1 MLAAIRQ
8 LEFDRVVAVLADL
21 AITPAGRDR
30 LEALAPAAD
39 PSVVRRLLATTSE
52 GVRFHASHR
61 GFPLRAPED
70 LASTLDALDV
80 VGRPLEPLRLLGL
93 ADHLDSIEE
102 TRRAILATGDAFPL
116 LKGIALGASAFRDE
130 IARVRRAIDPG
141 GDVADHASPALAA
154 IRERLRRQRSRL
166 RTTLEGF
173 LRGRDTSRYLQDQ
186 VVTDRNGRF
195 VLPVRAEH
203 RQSIPGIVHG
213 ASTTGAT
220 LFLEPLATVEINNDI
235 VAGQEEEIEEVR
247 RILLELTD
255 AFRARPDDLAATL
268 EAATALD
275 VIQAKARL
283 SGRMRG
289 LEPALSQDGTWTL
302 VAARHPLLIEQ
313 GITPVPVDVT
323 LEPPAR
329 VLVITGPNTG
339 GKTVALKTAGL
350 LSVMAQSGLHVPAAE
365 GTTLPV
371 FRTIFADIGDSQSI
385 AASLSTF
392 SAYITNVVTIDRQ
405 LDTPAL
411 VLLDE
416 VGAGTD
422 PAEGGALGTAVIDHF
437 RQRGAYVI
445 ATTHDDVIKT
455 YASTTDGVI
464 SAGFSFNPET
474 FAPTYRLVYGSPGRS
489 IALEIA
495 ARLGMP
501 PAVIAA
507 ARGRLSHR
515 ERDLADHLAK
525 IDRDLHQIEQDRA
538 RLDQERSVLASRER
552 SLRSKEAALAEREA
566 TFRTRVNDRVDE
578 RVREARKEIDAV
590 VDALKAH
597 SAALRTQAGGL
608 VTPKLTTGD
617 AGLVRA
623 EARAAV
629 DEIAAA
635 VRGSAGRAPA
645 APPDAAGHRAAP
657 LVAGARVTVAGL
669 GLEGI
674 VASIANNQVDVD
686 VHGKRM
692 RVAKT
697 DVRVLAGPVAT
708 SGTVALRVDLAPR
721 DAQPAELNVIG
732 LTVDEALTKLERF
745 LDDVTTSEHQAVRV
759 VHGFGTGQ
767 LRRAVGA
774 FLREHPLVA
783 RVEQAPANQGGGG
796 ATVAELKD

>member
-1 MLAAIRQ
+1 MLAALRV

-30 LEALAPAAD
+30 LEALAPEAD
-39 PSVVRRLLATTSE
+39 QGVVRRLLATTSE
-52 GVRFHASHR
+52 GARFHAGHR

-70 LASTLDALDV
+70 LASTLDALDI

-102 TRRAILATGDAFPL
+102 TRRAILATGDAFPI

-141 GDVADHASPALAA
+141 GDVADNASPALAA
-154 IRERLRRQRSRL
+154 IRERLRRQRSKL
-166 RTTLEGF
+166 RSTLDGF
-173 LRGRDTSRYLQDQ
+173 LRGKDTSRYLQDQ

-235 VAGQEEEIEEVR
+235 VAGQEEETEEVR

-255 AFRARPDDLAATL
+255 AFRSRPDDLASTL

-275 VIQAKARL
+275 VVQAKARL

-289 LEPALSQDGTWTL
+289 IEPALSPDGTWKL

-313 GITPVPVDVT
+313 GITPVPVDIA

-339 GKTVALKTAGL
+339 GKTVALKTSGL
-350 LSVMAQSGLHVPAAE
+350 LAVMAQSGLHVPAGE

-392 SAYITNVVTIDRQ
+392 SAHITNVVSMERQ
-405 LDTPAL
+405 LESPAL

-437 RQRGAYVI
+437 RQRGAYVV
-445 ATTHDDVIKT
+445 ATTHDDVLKT
-455 YASTTDGVI
+455 YASTTEGVV

-507 ARGRLSHR
+507 ARGRLSRR

-538 RLDQERSVLASRER
+538 RLDHERGVLASRER
-552 SLRSKEAALAEREA
+552 ALRTKEAALADREA
-566 TFRTRVNDRVDE
+566 TFRNRVNDRVDE

-597 SAALRTQAGGL
+597 TAALRTQAGGL
-608 VTPKLTTGD
+608 VPAKLTTGD

-623 EARAAV
+623 EARAAI
-629 DEIAAA
+629 DDIAAA
-635 VRGSAGRAPA
+635 VKGSAGRTVAAKPEAGDAPA
-645 APPDAAGHRAAP
+645 GP
-657 LVAGARVTVAGL
+657 LVVGARVSVAGL
-669 GLEGI
+669 GLDG
-674 VASIANNQVDVD
+674 VVVSIANSQVEVD

-692 RVAKT
+692 RVAKK
-697 DVRVLAGPVAT
+697 DLRVTGGPVTAT
-708 SGTVALRVDLAPR
+708 AKVKVDLVPR
-721 DAQPAELNVIG
+721 EAQPAELNVVG

-745 LDDVTTSEHQAVRV
+745 LDDVTTTEHQQVRV

-767 LRRAVGA
+767 LRRAVGS
-774 FLREHPLVA
+774 FLKDHPLVA

-796 ATVAELKD
+796 ATVAELRD

>member
-1 MLAAIRQ
+1 MLAALPA

-30 LEALAPAAD
+30 LEDLAPEAD
-39 PSVVRRLLATTSE
+39 PGVVRRLLATTSE
-52 GVRFHASHR
+52 GARFHATHR

-102 TRRAILATGDAFPL
+102 TRRAILATGDAFPI

-141 GDVADHASPALAA
+141 GDVADNASPVLAA
-154 IRERLRRQRSRL
+154 IRERLRRQRGKL
-166 RTTLEGF
+166 RSTLDGF
-173 LRGRDTSRYLQDQ
+173 LRGKDTSRYLQDQ

-255 AFRARPDDLAATL
+255 AFRSRPDDLSSTLDAATM
-268 EAATALD
+268 LD
-275 VIQAKARL
+275 VVQAKARL

-289 LEPALSQDGTWTL
+289 IEPAPSPDGTWKL

-313 GITPVPVDVT
+313 GITPVPVEIT

-350 LSVMAQSGLHVPAAE
+350 LAVMAQAGLHVPAAE
-365 GTTLPV
+365 GTMLPV

-392 SAYITNVVTIDRQ
+392 SAHITNVVSMERQ
-405 LDTPAL
+405 LESPAL

-437 RQRGAYVI
+437 RQRGAYVV
-445 ATTHDDVIKT
+445 ATTHDDVLKT
-455 YASTTDGVI
+455 YASTTAGVV

-474 FAPTYRLVYGSPGRS
+474 FAPTYRLIYGSPGRS

-525 IDRDLHQIEQDRA
+525 IDRDLHQIEQDRV
-538 RLDQERSVLASRER
+538 RLDQERGVLASRER
-552 SLRSKEAALAEREA
+552 SLRSKEAALADREA
-566 TFRTRVNDRVDE
+566 TFRNRVNDRVDE
-578 RVREARKEIDAV
+578 RVRDARKEIDAV

-597 SAALRTQAGGL
+597 TAALRTQTGGL
-608 VTPKLTTGD
+608 VPPKLSTGE

-623 EARAAV
+623 EARAAI
-629 DEIAAA
+629 DDIAAA
-635 VRGSAGRAPA
+635 VKGSAGRTPA
-645 APPDAAGHRAAP
+645 TKPEAGEGPPAP
-657 LVAGARVTVAGL
+657 LVVGARVSVAGL
-669 GLEGI
+669 GLDG
-674 VASIANNQVDVD
+674 VVVSIANSQVEVD

-692 RVAKT
+692 RVARKEL
-697 DVRVLAGPVAT
+697 RVVGGPAT
-708 SGTVALRVDLAPR
+708 APGKVALRVDLVPR
-721 DAQPAELNVIG
+721 ASQSAELNVVG

-745 LDDVTTSEHQAVRV
+745 LDDVTTTEHQQVRV

-767 LRRAVGA
+767 LRRAVGT
-774 FLREHPLVA
+774 FLKDHPLVA
-783 RVEQAPANQGGGG
+783 RIEQAPANQGGGG